1 MTDYRKAQEMWA
13 ALPHGER
20 LKAVQ
25 SFEALEEHAGND
37 WAALPPELQTKIIAS
52 MKSAEAQEKAEEPE
66 EESHTRRRR

>member
-13 ALPHGER
+13 GLPRAER

-37 WAALPPELQTKIIAS
+37 CAALPPELQTKIIG
-52 MKSAEAQEKAEEPE
+52 
-66 EESHTRRRR
+66 

>member
-13 ALPHGER
+13 GLPRAER

-37 WAALPPELQTKIIAS
+37 WAALPPELQTKNIGS
-52 MKSAEAQEKAEEPE
+52 MKPEAPAEEASE
-66 EESHTRRRR
+66 EESHSRRRR